1 MIYSASQRWLRMPN
15 PVRICQAF
23 FTSALVLLYWLSFPF
38 NFVLLSMKTEP
49 KRKSG
54 YRKRSRREETRVFSF
69 HSQVSKP
76 GRELA

>member
-1 MIYSASQRWLRMPN
+1 MIYSASQRWLRIALTLFAF
-15 PVRICQAF
+15 VRLSTQPW
-23 FTSALVLLYWLSFPF
+23 VLLRLALFPF

-69 HSQVSKP
+69 DSQVSKP